1 MASAAAASR
10 LRPPLGNATSPVDPD
25 LGASALDILLRRVER
40 SRVFVAGAAALVWL
54 SGTVVGVSAPV
65 QGAVVQGTVVASN
78 PAGPTAR
85 ASY

>member
-1 MASAAAASR
+1 MFFFLASLLGLGWLYETWYNWLTTVVELPLHKTLTVVRGDVEAASSSENA
-10 LRPPLGNATSPVDPD
+10 PLV
-25 LGASALDILLRRVER
+25 
-40 SRVFVAGAAALVWL
+40 

-78 PAGPTAR
+78 PSGPIAR